1 MTLQKNGYRSE
12 KRNSFATAVKILTLI
27 FGIGVVIAAVCVY
40 AIFSGCG
47 GGGLDNGGSPMY
59 DENGVCVNCNGDGWV
74 MSEDGYIQ
82 QGHDSVPTYADG
94 KPIPQPDTTPYV
106 CPVSDPPEMCM
117 PKEAL
122 QGECGNMGDGPK
134 CYFGFMAGKPCTSDA
149 ECKKVPLDAYP
160 PCVCWG
166 LPCQLVGKW
175 NCGESSIRDY
185 TDIEFYDNGDG
196 YCRIH
201 TQTGGDLYF
210 KPGDDHFQ
218 FPPSGPFEVKCTFLD
233 GGNQLLGQSSSAGG
247 NQYTCTKLVEE

>member
-1 MTLQKNGYRSE
+1 MRGYNKGNHRTPQQADGDRRRLTGVRVGCRSLDNPAARQGQATKTASNQAGKIQHPKGDVKRVRKMTLQKIVYLSV
-12 KRNSFATAVKILTLI
+12 KRKSFATAVKVLTLI

-160 PCVCWG
+160 PVRVLGSAVPVGGEVG
-166 LPCQLVGKW
+166 LYLPPYYNHHGSKW
-175 NCGESSIRDY
+175 
-185 TDIEFYDNGDG
+185 
-196 YCRIH
+196 
-201 TQTGGDLYF
+201 
-210 KPGDDHFQ
+210 
-218 FPPSGPFEVKCTFLD
+218 
-233 GGNQLLGQSSSAGG
+233 
-247 NQYTCTKLVEE
+247 